1 MTLCASEEDSEK
13 VQQELEKSSLLFT
26 ELDNKTKLQAEKS
39 SLENEILKQK
49 LLEAPKMP
57 ENDELILAFTVLV
70 ENDEIPD
77 DELQELD

>member
-57 ENDELILAFTVLV
+57 EKDELILAFTVLV